1 MSSTAVPLNYVTTV
15 VGYNLDKGYYNES
28 GTNLPQNINILGE
41 ANTANQSGLS
51 LLGTTITSAKQAADL
66 YGWGSPI
73 YSVARI
79 LFPANGSGVSIPVK
93 VYPQLAASGAVAKV
107 ITITPTGT
115 ASASGT
121 IYLRIAGRTSLD
133 GGSYAISI
141 VSGDTPT
148 AICNKFRAAIAAVL
162 GCPVTGSGTTTFI
175 ATAKWEGLTSND
187 INIAVDLNGTSLGTT
202 YAVVNT
208 TAGAGT
214 PSVVGTGNGL
224 TLFGNEWR
232 TLVINTYGLVAGTM
246 TELEEFNGIPT
257 PGAPTGRYG
266 GLVWKPFLA
275 LSGTCLDNP
284 TSITSAGARPDNV
297 TIVPC
302 VAPLSLGMPYE
313 AAANVAYRVSNIFQN
328 APQSDVIDQAYP
340 DMPAPT
346 VGNIPAMNDV
356 TVRQSYVTQG
366 CSTVD
371 FTGGVYVIKDLV
383 TTYNKSGEFPP
394 FYRWARD
401 LNIHFNIRFGYMLL
415 EAANLVGKT
424 ITKDSAVVTAANVIK
439 PRMWKAIVAA
449 YMDDLEARAL
459 IADKAFSKASI
470 TVTINSSNPNRI
482 DTTFSDKITGVVRIS
497 STTETGGFNFSN

>member
-15 VGYNLDKGYYNES
+15 VGYNLDKGYFNES
-28 GTNLPQNINILGE
+28 GPNLPQNISILAE

-51 LLGTTITSAKQAADL
+51 PLGVTVTSAQQVAEIA
-66 YGWGSPI
+66 GWGSPAHG
-73 YSVARI
+73 VARI

-93 VYPQLAASGAVAKV
+93 LFLQAAAVSSVAKV
-107 ITITPTGT
+107 ITVTPTGNAT
-115 ASASGT
+115 ASGT
-121 IYLRIAGRTSLD
+121 IYLRINGRTSLD
-133 GGSYAISI
+133 GGSYAINI
-141 VSGDTPT
+141 TSGDTPT
-148 AICNKFRAAIAAVL
+148 QQCDKFRTAIAAVL
-162 GCPVTGSGTTTFI
+162 GCPVTGSGTSTFI
-175 ATAKWEGLTSND
+175 GTAKWTGLTSND

-208 TAGAGT
+208 TAGSGT

-224 TLFGNEWR
+224 SLFGNEWR

-246 TELEEFNGIPT
+246 AELEAFNGIPI

-266 GLVWKPFLA
+266 GLVWKPLLA

-313 AAANVAYRVSNIFQN
+313 AAANVAYLLSNILQN
-328 APQSDVIDQAYP
+328 APQSDIIDQAYP

-346 VGNIPAMNDV
+346 AGNVPAMNDV

-371 FTGGVYVIKDLV
+371 FTGGVYVVKDIV

-394 FYRWARD
+394 FYRWVRD

-424 ITKDSAVVTAANVIK
+424 LTKDSARVTAANVIK
-439 PRMWKAIVAA
+439 PRMWKAIVAN

-459 IADKAFSKASI
+459 IADAAFSKKSI
-470 TVTINSSNPNRI
+470 TVTINSSNPNRV
-482 DTTFSDKITGVVRIS
+482 DTTFSDKITGLVRIS